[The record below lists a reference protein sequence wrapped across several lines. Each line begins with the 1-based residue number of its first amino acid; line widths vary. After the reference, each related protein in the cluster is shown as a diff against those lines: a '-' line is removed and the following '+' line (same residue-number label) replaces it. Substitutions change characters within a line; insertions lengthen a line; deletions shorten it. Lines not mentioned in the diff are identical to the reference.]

1 MKNRQKAVYSK
12 KKNKMK
18 KKENPKMQS
27 LVSAPTWSP
36 LEKLC
41 RCLTSLRGNLE
52 GWGKLPGKKKTR
64 RLKREENCASG
75 QLLRWAWVFPTW
87 MHEGLQPVGSSFHKL
102 TAMSAETFS
111 LKRREERGRRTSK
124 LAKEGHLLS
133 EPQLWTQDLPLL
145 GSNVNRSV
153 QKTPTAKQKNS
164 LESMKMKKIEV
175 SYFKIV
181 LPYAIAS

>member
-52 GWGKLPGKKKTR
+52 GWGKFPGKKKTR

-75 QLLRWAWVFPTW
+75 QLLR
-87 MHEGLQPVGSSFHKL
+87 
-102 TAMSAETFS
+102 
-111 LKRREERGRRTSK
+111 
-124 LAKEGHLLS
+124 
-133 EPQLWTQDLPLL
+133 
-145 GSNVNRSV
+145 
-153 QKTPTAKQKNS
+153 
-164 LESMKMKKIEV
+164 
-175 SYFKIV
+175 
-181 LPYAIAS
+181 